1 MFFVIEDVFKETSSP
16 LFRPLLF
23 GDAGLRSKA
32 RWSVAEDFSGS
43 VDSSVDRGV
52 GYGSSV
58 GSSPTSGTSA
68 WWHDFANGSSVGSSV
83 GYGSSNGS
91 SNGSSVGP
99 STPTSGTSAW
109 WHDFADNWIIK
120 PGGGVQ
126 RVVSTTEQWLR
137 WMRRAEGVLLLL

>member
-1 MFFVIEDVFKETSSP
+1 MFVVIEDVIKETSSP

-32 RWSVAEDFSGS
+32 RRSLAEDFG
-43 VDSSVDRGV
+43 SSVD
-52 GYGSSV
+52 
-58 GSSPTSGTSA
+58 
-68 WWHDFANGSSVGSSV
+68 SSV

-91 SNGSSVGP
+91 SAGP

-120 PGGGVQ
+120 PGGGVVVVCRL
-126 RVVSTTEQWLR
+126 RVDYQTVVAVAAKGRESAAAAAVMVMFKSSSADDVSTINVAVRRMAAAAAADEQ
-137 WMRRAEGVLLLL
+137 

>member
-1 MFFVIEDVFKETSSP
+1 MFVVIEDVIKETSSP

-32 RWSVAEDFSGS
+32 RRSLGEDF
-43 VDSSVDRGV
+43 
-52 GYGSSV
+52 
-58 GSSPTSGTSA
+58 
-68 WWHDFANGSSVGSSV
+68 GSSV

-91 SNGSSVGP
+91 SAGP

-120 PGGGVQ
+120 PGGGVVMVCRL
-126 RVVSTTEQWLR
+126 RVDYQTVVAVAAKGRESAAAAAVMVMFKSSSADDVSTINVAVRRMVAAAAAAADEQ
-137 WMRRAEGVLLLL
+137 